1 MKALLAVMLAIVLAA
16 TAFAASSPPARTG
29 QCVWVHGRFAVHNG
43 SSIQRIWII
52 GTKRII
58 ALSDYDNAVPP
69 EIRAYERVAS
79 EKENW
84 GHALYGDFQVCAL
97 EPSRPGRMQHVR
109 MLRTRNLIFRGKP
122 FRGR

>member
-1 MKALLAVMLAIVLAA
+1 MKVLPAVMLAIVPAA
-16 TAFAASSPPARTG
+16 TASATSSPPARTG
-29 QCVWVHGRFAVHNG
+29 QCVWVHGRFAVYNG

-58 ALSDYDNAVPP
+58 ALSDYDKSVPP
-69 EIRAYERVAS
+69 EIRAYERIAS
-79 EKENW
+79 EKQNW
-84 GHALYGDFQVCAL
+84 GHALYGNFQVCAL

-122 FRGR
+122 FQGR